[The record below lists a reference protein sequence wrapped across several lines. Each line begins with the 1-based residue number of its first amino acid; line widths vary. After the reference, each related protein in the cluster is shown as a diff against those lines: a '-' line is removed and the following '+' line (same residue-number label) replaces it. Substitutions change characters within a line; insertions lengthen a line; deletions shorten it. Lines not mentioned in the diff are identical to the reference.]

1 MSQPWLIC
9 RLVLLSSLAAPAALA
24 QETAKPPEQ
33 FSSEDKPAREQ
44 TIYIPYVK
52 LRQIFEKEGRG
63 VFVPY
68 DEFQRLWKA
77 AQNAAKKI
85 EDYKPPVAA
94 LIAEIESE
102 ATVSRDVITVSAKL
116 QIEVLTEGW
125 NEVPLRLKDAAIS
138 SAKIGDL
145 PARLLYSADSGYR
158 VLLEKKGKQQPE
170 KIELVL
176 EYSKAFTKQPG
187 TNSVEFDAPQA
198 PVNRWQIRIP
208 EPGVKVNVQP
218 NISATDRGAPT
229 KNDVAKSD
237 RPDETSKNETL
248 VQAIV
253 GAAQTVRIEW
263 TAKAEGAAGLAAL
276 VTVQAWQE
284 MTIDEGVVHTR
295 TNLAY
300 DIQRADVIQLTVE
313 VPADHNVVNVF
324 DPNVQKWEKKTE
336 GPIQTLT
343 IALFQPTRGTQ
354 NVVIELEEFAGDKEM
369 PEEMTHAEI
378 RAPIVRAVQ
387 AGTPEAMG
395 NIGRQ
400 QGVVVVG
407 LGTSLRGEATSRTGL
422 LQIDA
427 AELPAPLAKQ
437 QWAFAFRYA
446 AIPFDLVL
454 S

>member
-1 MSQPWLIC
+1 MSRVWPIC
-9 RLVLLSSLAAPAALA
+9 RLVLLLLSAVPVALA

-33 FSSEDKPAREQ
+33 TISDDKPAREQ
-44 TIYIPYVK
+44 TIYIPYTR

-85 EDYKPPVAA
+85 EDYKPPTAA
-94 LIAEIESE
+94 LIAEIDSE

-116 QIEVLTEGW
+116 QIEVLIEGW
-125 NEVPLRLKDAAIS
+125 HEVPLRLKDAAIR
-138 SAKIGDL
+138 SAKIGDS

-158 VLLEKKGKQQPE
+158 VLLEKKGMQPE
-170 KIELVL
+170 RIELVL

-218 NISATDRGAPT
+218 NISATGGEAPT
-229 KNDVAKSD
+229 KDVKSD
-237 RPDETSKNETL
+237 QPIELSKNETL

-276 VTVQAWQE
+276 VTVQARQE

-354 NVVIELEEFAGDKEM
+354 NVVIELEEFAGDKAM